1 MPPKDKKR
9 KSSPTGS
16 SGSRES
22 DSSASSYGLRELFE
36 TLPPAPPSERVLR
49 NARNLDPESLREIPQ
64 RTPWSPAGSNEWFY
78 RVGNK
83 VASGIK
89 SSASSSAKWVAENDT
104 RLIESLG
111 VGGGAILQG
120 AGIAGQPAAAPSST
134 SGQAAYGGGVTISGL
149 VSGYRGVKELSKL
162 WWNYKHPG
170 ETAKKVNY
178 AQMSLDLAAA
188 GFAGVYGGYSTGTIS
203 SASTAQ
209 MGMAVGAIGSG
220 LAAGASPWFQS
231 QQPTPAPP
239 APLPPVSSSSSSTA
253 PPAGYQLD
261 TPYHASMTSLTQQMQ
276 GYQLS
281 DLSPHSTRHSSVSTS
296 SDPYGQPPAPAP
308 YPRQPYTSGSYN
320 PTQQPYTS
328 GSYNPTQQSYQQGNY
343 YPQNPVSSSAS
354 TYSYYPTDGQNSQ
367 QSGYNTTRHRGGHQH
382 QGSQHQR
389 QGGSGPSM

>member
-22 DSSASSYGLRELFE
+22 DSSASSMGLRELFE
-36 TLPPAPPSERVLR
+36 TLPPAPPSDRVLR
-49 NARNLDPESLREIPQ
+49 NAPNLDPESLREIPQ

-89 SSASSSAKWVAENDT
+89 SSASSAAKWVAENDT
-104 RLIESLG
+104 RLIESVG

-120 AGIAGQPAAAPSST
+120 AGIAGQPAAAPSNT
-134 SGQAAYGGGVTISGL
+134 AGQAAYGGGVTISGL

-162 WWNYKHPG
+162 WSNYRHP
-170 ETAKKVNY
+170 ERAPQKVNY

-231 QQPTPAPP
+231 PQQTPAPP
-239 APLPPVSSSSSSTA
+239 APLPPVSSSSTSSTA
-253 PPAGYQLD
+253 PPAGYQLEA
-261 TPYHASMTSLTQQMQ
+261 PYHASMTSLTQQMQ

-281 DLSPHSTRHSSVSTS
+281 DFSPNSTRHSSVSTS

-308 YPRQPYTSGSYN
+308 YPRQPYASGSYN
-320 PTQQPYTS
+320 TAP
-328 GSYNPTQQSYQQGNY
+328 QSYQQGTY
-343 YPQNPVSSSAS
+343 SYPQNPVSSSVS
-354 TYSYYPTDGQNSQ
+354 SYSYYPTDGQNSQ
-367 QSGYNTTRHRGGHQH
+367 QSGYNNTTRHRGGHQH
-382 QGSQHQR
+382 QGSQHQK
-389 QGGSGPSM
+389 QGGGSGPSM